1 MLKDLFSHP
10 GALLFA
16 LLIHAALILLL
27 VFSVEWVD
35 KPPQLQ
41 GSEKIVQAVVVDSGK
56 LRAEKQRKLDE
67 EAARLKAIAAEER
80 RQSEAAQQ
88 QLAEQQAEEQRQSE
102 AAERAQRQA
111 AEQRRQEQVK
121 TEQAAQQKKRQE
133 HEKNLAETEAKRK
146 METEQKR
153 KAATDAQRKAEEQA
167 KRQAEDEAKRK
178 AVAESKRQAEEDAK
192 RKADEARRQR
202 EAEEALQRELA
213 EEQQRRLSQSAIE
226 QQKAI
231 IRQKVTRNWIR
242 PPSARAG
249 MSCEVFVRLIPGG
262 EVVEARVVRSSGD
275 AMFDRSVEAAVLKAS
290 PLPMPSDPSLLDQF
304 RQLQFLFKPEG

>member
-16 LLIHAALILLL
+16 LFIHAALILLL

-67 EAARLKAIAAEER
+67 EAARLKAIATEEL
-80 RQSEAAQQ
+80 RQREAAQQ

-121 TEQAAQQKKRQE
+121 TEQAAQQKNRQE

-202 EAEEALQRELA
+202 EEEEAMQRRLA
-213 EEQQRRLSQSAIE
+213 EEQQGRLSQSAID
-226 QQKAI
+226 QQVAI
-231 IRQKVTRNWIR
+231 IRQKVARNWIR

-262 EVVEARVVRSSGD
+262 EVVEVRVVRSSGD

-290 PLPMPSDPSLLDQF
+290 PLPMPSDPSLFDQF
-304 RQLQFLFKPEG
+304 RQLRFVFKPEG